1 MTAEVA
7 ILNREAVA
15 LAADSAVT
23 LTGPE
28 GRKIYNTANK
38 LFPLSLNEPIAVMV
52 YGSGN
57 FGLTPW
63 ETIVKEYR
71 RNLGSNSYSRVED
84 YADDFIQKLP
94 LFIDPNEQYRR
105 IFETA
110 IWELDNIRKSVKIV
124 LLQRSIKSQR
134 LGKNVIRD
142 EIIAQIEAR
151 INELSWYKSIEEI
164 SEVSAGKQIKLA
176 VGDWRN
182 FVDECLGDLPSSEK
196 IRQRAKALVRASLRV
211 ASPFSSGVVVVGF
224 GTSQLFPALLN
235 YEVDG
240 VTGGKI
246 RVRLLK
252 DIKIGEEDPKGVE
265 WSAFI
270 CPFAQVGMIETFI
283 NGIHPEYHQVLE
295 DFVDEV
301 IVRFT
306 ERFGVQVKRYIST
319 STHSSLL
326 KEMAEVRSEVVES
339 FQDRLGGYLKDQYSD
354 PIMSI
359 VNLLP
364 KEELA
369 ELAESLISLTS
380 LRRRVTPEDE
390 DVGGPIDVAVISKGD
405 GLIWIKRKHYF
416 SSELNLRYLNRN
428 LNPAERKLKSKRY
441 SNPREDKQCLK
452 DLKSHSIKSLGG
464 LLKLSEGIRYPRIHH
479 LRARGPLVG
488 VSLRR
493 YLSRP

>member
-52 YGSGN
+52 YGSAN
-57 FGLTPW
+57 FGHTPW

-71 RNLGSNSYSRVED
+71 RDLGSNDFSRVEG
-84 YADDFIQKLP
+84 YADDFIRKLP
-94 LFIDPNEQYRR
+94 LFVDPSEQYRR

-110 IWELDNIRKSVKIV
+110 MWELINIRKSVRIV
-124 LLQRSIKSQR
+124 LLEKSTKSQR
-134 LGKNVIRD
+134 LGKKVIRD
-142 EIIAQIEAR
+142 EVISQIEAR
-151 INELSWYKSIEEI
+151 INELSRYESIEEI
-164 SEVSAGKQIKLA
+164 SEVSAGKQINLA
-176 VGDWRN
+176 VGDWRK
-182 FVDECLGDLPSSEK
+182 FVDECLGDLPSSER
-196 IRQRAKALVRASLRV
+196 IRQRAKAMVRASLKV

-240 VTGGKI
+240 VTGREI
-246 RVRLLK
+246 RARLLK
-252 DIKIGEEDPKGVE
+252 SIEIGVRDPNGVE
-265 WSAFI
+265 LSAFI
-270 CPFAQVGMIETFI
+270 CPFAQGDMIETFMD
-283 NGIHPEYHQVLE
+283 GIHPEYRLVLE

-301 IVRFT
+301 IGRLI
-306 ERFGVQVKRYIST
+306 ERFGDKIKKSIST
-319 STHSSLL
+319 SMHSDLL
-326 KEMAEVRSEVVES
+326 DEMAKVRSEVVES
-339 FQDRLGGYLKDQYSD
+339 FQDKLGGYLMDQYSD

-369 ELAESLISLTS
+369 EMAESLISLTS
-380 LRRRVTPEDE
+380 LRRRVTPEYE

-416 SSELNLRYLNRN
+416 DSELNLRYLNRN
-428 LNPAERKLKSKRY
+428 LSPAENK
-441 SNPREDKQCLK
+441 DKN
-452 DLKSHSIKSLGG
+452 DV
-464 LLKLSEGIRYPRIHH
+464 RV
-479 LRARGPLVG
+479 RGRMND
-488 VSLRR
+488 VS
-493 YLSRP
+493 ST